1 MYQYQIIGV
10 VIVILCILLLMIYFI
25 IEVHEKKIVASL
37 MQHIHSSN
45 ATKISTNQLI
55 LEHSIEEESNDLK
68 TVCDNINNKEE
79 KHHDIVLSKNIN
91 VNYDMATNTLVVDTT
106 ALLNFLLLVAMTK
119 VKTVQE
125 RSIVYSAIIS
135 MVHWM
140 YTHIVKEK

>member
-10 VIVILCILLLMIYFI
+10 VIVILCILMLMIYFI

-37 MQHIHSSN
+37 MQHIHSGN
-45 ATKISTNQLI
+45 ATKISANQLI
-55 LEHSIEEESNDLK
+55 LEHPLEEESNDLK
-68 TVCDNINNKEE
+68 TVCDNINNRDER
-79 KHHDIVLSKNIN
+79 HHNIVLSKSIN
-91 VNYDMATNTLVVDTT
+91 VNYDMTTNTLIVDTT

-125 RSIVYSAIIS
+125 KSMVYSAIIS

-140 YTHIVKEK
+140 YTHIVKKK